1 MFKRLGIPTLILG
14 AALITL
20 NPTTALAERR
30 HRAFAPRQ
38 FHERTFVAPPRAFH
52 ARPSFR
58 TYYYVRPAV
67 PYDYWFDGPAGYYDA
82 WGFWHPYS
90 W

>member
-1 MFKRLGIPTLILG
+1 MFKRLGIPVLVLG
-14 AALITL
+14 AALMAL

-38 FHERTFVAPPRAFH
+38 FHERTFVAPRAFH

-58 TYYYVRPAV
+58 TYYYVRPV
-67 PYDYWFDGPAGYYDA
+67 GPAGYYDA
-82 WGFWHPYS
+82 WAIWHPYG